1 VKTFSEFLETDGDAI
16 NEVALK
22 PSTARAFALMLTI
35 RMQEHR
41 KRVRNAVD
49 VGEKI
54 DHLSDLI
61 SDAAY
66 MSLLGVAVEQ
76 GDQSLLR
83 KIRK

>member
-1 VKTFSEFLETDGDAI
+1 VKTFSEFLETDEGAI
-16 NEVALK
+16 SEVTLK
-22 PSTARAFALMLTI
+22 PSTARTFALMLTI
-35 RMQEHR
+35 RIQGHR
-41 KRVRNAVD
+41 KRVRSAIG

-66 MSLLGVAVEQ
+66 MSLLGVAIEQ